1 VKEIGTVIKIRKNI
15 SIHNNEGI
23 IGIVVSTNKTRQHE
37 VYCTNGKTY
46 WLLRGM
52 FEVLS
57 EI

>member
-1 VKEIGTVIKIRKNI
+1 MKEIGTVIKIRENI
-15 SIHNNEGI
+15 SIHDNEGI
-23 IGIVVSTNKTRQHE
+23 VGIVMNTNKRNQHE

-57 EI
+57 EV

>member
-1 VKEIGTVIKIRKNI
+1 MKKVGTIIKIRKNI
-15 SIHNNEGI
+15 SIHNNEGV
-23 IGIVVSTNKTRQHE
+23 IGIVMSTNGTKQHE